1 MMKLRL
7 SASRPDLCAVFLLL
21 GLVLPPAMAPLGTA
35 LAADMDKQT
44 PSDSKAENPVPIDV
58 GFWATSRAR
67 TDYEVVV
74 VQYWSVGPLLRAEA
88 VTRGQNIVTL
98 VNGDYYY
105 AYDALTNSGYRIRR
119 TAGAIAADSGRKRP
133 FGMHLQ
139 EILDQG
145 GEKIREDTLG
155 GIPVDVYRL
164 TNDEE
169 RRTLWVQ
176 KESDAIPVRIE
187 TYDRR
192 RGRTARLD
200 WVNWLSGLKVPPSF
214 FAPPVEVK
222 FEEFDTYQD
231 FLVRLAAGSV
241 PPAPPFFQELIENR
255 RP

>member
-21 GLVLPPAMAPLGTA
+21 GLVLPPAVAPLGTA
-35 LAADMDKQT
+35 LAADMDKQES
-44 PSDSKAENPVPIDV
+44 SDSKAENPVPIDV

-67 TDYEVVV
+67 TDYEVVI

-145 GEKIREDTLG
+145 GEKIKEETFG

-176 KESDAIPVRIE
+176 KESDSIPVRIE

-200 WVNWLSGLKVPPSF
+200 WINWISGLKVPPSF
-214 FAPPVEVK
+214 FVPPVEVK
-222 FEEFDTYQD
+222 FEEFDSYQD

>member
-1 MMKLRL
+1 MKLRL

-35 LAADMDKQT
+35 LAADMDKQAL
-44 PSDSKAENPVPIDV
+44 SDSKAKNPVPIDV

-145 GEKIREDTLG
+145 GEKIKEDTFG

-176 KESDAIPVRIE
+176 QESDSIPVRIE

-200 WVNWLSGLKVPPSF
+200 WINWLSGLKVPPSF
-214 FAPPVEVK
+214 FVPPVEVK
-222 FEEFDTYQD
+222 FEEFDSYQD

>member
-7 SASRPDLCAVFLLL
+7 SASGPDLCAVFLLL

-35 LAADMDKQT
+35 LAADMDKQA

-67 TDYEVVV
+67 TDYEVVI

-139 EILDQG
+139 EILDRG
-145 GEKIREDTLG
+145 GEKIREDTFG

-176 KESDAIPVRIE
+176 KESDSIPVRIE

-200 WVNWLSGLKVPPSF
+200 WINWLSGLKVPPSF

-222 FEEFDTYQD
+222 FEEFDSYQD